1 MKVSRSIGDLKKEN
15 SVAIVQPSR
24 WDEVLDKAAASAA
37 AYGLDTEFIKRIFN
51 TIHEASVAEQNK

>member
-1 MKVSRSIGDLKKEN
+1 MKKEN

-51 TIHEASVAEQNK
+51 TIHDASVAEQNK